1 MISHLGP
8 KELVKFNIFVHVN
21 RVFANHW
28 FQHFITKFHQYFQGK
43 DLILCFELNI
53 LDDLK
58 IVDYRK
64 FSLMQQTVSFLCLFL
79 TIIILCGY
87 VIYTGF

>member
-1 MISHLGP
+1 MLAI
-8 KELVKFNIFVHVN
+8 

-28 FQHFITKFHQYFQGK
+28 LQHFIAKFHQYFQGK

-58 IVDYRK
+58 IVEYKNVSLLQQKK
-64 FSLMQQTVSFLCLFL
+64 FFSVSFFNDHYY
-79 TIIILCGY
+79 TVASYGY
-87 VIYTGF
+87 V